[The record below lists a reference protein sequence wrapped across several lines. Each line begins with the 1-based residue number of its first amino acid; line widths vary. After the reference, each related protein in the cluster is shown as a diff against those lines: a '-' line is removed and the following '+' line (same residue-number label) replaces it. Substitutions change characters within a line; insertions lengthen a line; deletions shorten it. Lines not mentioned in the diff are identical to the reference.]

1 MKIILKKIQEVKT
14 VLFILCLTSTLLFS
28 TAFVNQSKI
37 DADLNHIAQIKKDS
51 ITWSASN
58 TAKLSKDK
66 SIITLNGNAK
76 FKCKNF
82 SIEAD
87 EIIFNKKSEKIFA
100 KNYTMKTAGTDSIR
114 KGSYGEFSVK

>member
-14 VLFILCLTSTLLFS
+14 VLFISCLISSSLFS
-28 TAFVNQSKI
+28 NAFVNHSKI
-37 DADLNHIAQIKKDS
+37 NADLNHIAKLKKDS

-58 TAKLSKDK
+58 SAKLSKDK
-66 SIITLNGNAK
+66 SIITLNGYAK
-76 FKCKNF
+76 FKCKSF

-87 EIIFNKKSEKIFA
+87 EIIYNKKSEKIFA
-100 KNYTMKTAGTDSIR
+100 KNYSMKIAGIDSLR

>member
-1 MKIILKKIQEVKT
+1 MKIILKKIQRVKT
-14 VLFILCLTSTLLFS
+14 VLLILCLISSSLFS
-28 TAFVNQSKI
+28 TAFVNHSKI
-37 DADLNHIAQIKKDS
+37 DADWNHRAQIKKDS

-58 TAKLSKDK
+58 SSKLSRDK

-87 EIIFNKKSEKIFA
+87 EIIFNKKNEKIFA
-100 KNYTMKTAGTDSIR
+100 KNYTMKTAGTDSLR